1 MGNTWKNLVPKLQS
15 VSRNH
20 SLQMGELY
28 GNIPRSPRSPCFR
41 LVKYVFVSLTCTYR
55 YLDLTVSNSVLMQII
70 YIYIVLV
77 IYIYYIYMHT
87 TKKKNETWLV
97 VWNMFL
103 GISSS
108 LTDFHIFQ
116 RGWNHQPETLIISPS
131 PSDRREVRLSAL
143 DALDSRESRAA
154 GELQARLHVHS
165 NTNMINGNFRSLI
178 YGRYLQ
184 FRFLKW
190 PRIWCYGWSNN
201 SNTNVI
207 L

>member
-1 MGNTWKNLVPKLQS
+1 MWYIHVWLHIAIIIRCND
-15 VSRNH
+15 
-20 SLQMGELY
+20 
-28 GNIPRSPRSPCFR
+28 
-41 LVKYVFVSLTCTYR
+41 
-55 YLDLTVSNSVLMQII
+55 YLHTHIHI
-70 YIYIVLV
+70 YIYIF
-77 IYIYYIYMHT
+77 IHT
-87 TKKKNETWLV
+87 TQKKKKKRNLV
-97 VWNMFL
+97 GGLEHFFW
-103 GISSS
+103 ISSS

-184 FRFLKW
+184 LRFLKW
-190 PRIWCYGWSNN
+190 PWIWCYGWSNN